1 MKTQYIT
8 RYGLVACG
16 LIVAGT
22 SFAGTPSASMLAN
35 SCAGCHGTNGS
46 SVGPASPT
54 IAGISV
60 DYFIETMQ
68 AYKDGSRP
76 STIMTRIAKG
86 YTEDEVKLM
95 AKFFSEQPFQR
106 KPQTHD
112 AKLAKQGAKLHKK
125 YCEKCHEDGGRSSE
139 DDAGI
144 LAGQWQPYV
153 RYTMEDFL
161 DGSREMTKKMK
172 KKLNNMLDSHGD
184 EGIEQLMH
192 YYSSLD
198 D

>member
-1 MKTQYIT
+1 MKTQNIAIS
-8 RYGLVACG
+8 GLLACG
-16 LIVAGT
+16 VAFAGT
-22 SFAGTPSASMLAN
+22 TLAGTPSATMLAN

-46 SVGPASPT
+46 SVGPASPS

-60 DYFIETMQ
+60 DYFIETME
-68 AYKDGSRP
+68 AYQDGSRP

-86 YTEDEVKLM
+86 YTKQELKLM
-95 AKFFSEQPFQR
+95 AEFFAKQPFVRQA
-106 KPQTHD
+106 QQHD

-144 LAGQWQPYV
+144 LAGQWSPYV

-161 DGSREMTKKMK
+161 NGKRSMEKKMK
-172 KKLNNMLDSHGD
+172 KKLEDLREKSGD

-192 YYSSLD
+192 YYSSID
-198 D
+198 K